1 MQIAPGN
8 PWRRCA
14 CARSCEQNCHGAPG
28 IAAFRERL
36 DTWWLLAESPEC
48 PLGSLTL
55 RLGLYLFEPME
66 RREALLRHE
75 NNFLMSIP
83 WTELLSTHWPVFAF
97 VGTLAAQARDRDAR
111 GIVCSIPLDE
121 TNAALFAQVYGGQ
134 PIDFAASMSAAIRVP
149 LPDAP
154 STPQCALGTV
164 VDRLAYASMFL

>member
-1 MQIAPGN
+1 MRWGWLLDGCNTQSWLEAKS
-8 PWRRCA
+8 A
-14 CARSCEQNCHGAPG
+14 ARKFSDGAPG

-111 GIVCSIPLDE
+111 GIVKE
-121 TNAALFAQVYGGQ
+121 
-134 PIDFAASMSAAIRVP
+134 
-149 LPDAP
+149 
-154 STPQCALGTV
+154 
-164 VDRLAYASMFL
+164 